1 MAIDCNGLS
10 SVTPSS
16 NTWPVVL
23 ITAPVDKY
31 IGGAVNP
38 YAYTVEAVSTNFVRA
53 LVFDTASN
61 TQVSYRIDGGTTW
74 YPMTRVTADSPV
86 WKGDWNASGLAAAD
100 HTIEVRAVS
109 TATVSDSIKVQVV
122 GTVANRAPVAVN
134 DSYTTEVGTTLTVP
148 ADGVLDND
156 SDSDGDT
163 LTPTLVAGPSQGTLT
178 LSPDGSF
185 TYTPNAGVTGQDT
198 FTYTAN
204 DGKADSNVATVTIS
218 VTVPQTDTVTISSA
232 TYTKRRSQ
240 LSVQATSS
248 AAPTAQLTV
257 YVADGRSWPMSYTS
271 KTKTYALTAT
281 TSPAPPSVTVR
292 STAGGSASKTVT
304 VK

>member
-16 NTWPVVL
+16 STWPVVL

-53 LVFDTASN
+53 LVFDSASN
-61 TQVSYRIDGGTTW
+61 TQVSYRIDGGTAW
-74 YPMTRVTADSPV
+74 YAMNPVSSGSPI
-86 WKGDWNASGLAAAD
+86 WQGAWNASALLAGN
-100 HTIEVRAVS
+100 HTIEVKAVGS
-109 TATVSDSIKVQVV
+109 TTVSDTI
-122 GTVANRAPVAVN
+122 TVEVIGGASNHPPLAAN
-134 DSYTTEVGTTLTVP
+134 DSYTTAYQTPLSV
-148 ADGVLDND
+148 ADPGVLWND

-163 LTPTLVAGPSQGTLT
+163 MTSTLVAGPSQGTLT
-178 LSPDGSF
+178 LSLDGSF
-185 TYTPNAGVTGQDT
+185 TYTPNAGVTGQDS
-198 FTYTAN
+198 FTYTAS
-204 DGKADSNVATVTIS
+204 DGTADSNVATVTIS

-232 TYTKRRSQ
+232 TYAKRRSQ